1 MITLQQQL
9 ATAISLPQPEIPKF
23 NGDPMEFKT
32 LVMAFDARIHS
43 KVVNSTDRL
52 YYLDQ
57 HLVGQPKETIGGS
70 LHIEP
75 EEGYE
80 EA

>member
-1 MITLQQQL
+1 MITSQRQL

-57 HLVGQPKETIGGS
+57 CLVGQPKETIGGS